1 MLTREKQLTLEL
13 GEIDNMPVAAGVTIF
28 QGAAIG
34 LKDGFARP
42 LQHGDIF
49 VGFAM
54 ETSIR
59 ERVNLRCRG
68 KLDVRLS
75 HVAPEDVLRAIYMTD
90 DETFTFD
97 GHGNSRVGYVRRYI
111 SPDTC
116 VIEFGP
122 QLPPDKKS

>member
-1 MLTREKQLTLEL
+1 MLTTEKQLALEL
-13 GEIDNMPVAAGVTIF
+13 GEIDAMPVVSGGTIF

-42 LQHGDIF
+42 LQRGDIF

-54 ETSIR
+54 ETSTR
-59 ERVNLRCRG
+59 DRVNLRCRG
-68 KLDVRLS
+68 KLEVRLP
-75 HVAPEDVLRAIYMTD
+75 HVAPEDVLRGVYMTD

-97 GHGNSRVGYVRRYI
+97 GHGNSRVGYVRRYV
-111 SPDTC
+111 SPDRC

-122 QLPPDKKS
+122 QLPPEKKS